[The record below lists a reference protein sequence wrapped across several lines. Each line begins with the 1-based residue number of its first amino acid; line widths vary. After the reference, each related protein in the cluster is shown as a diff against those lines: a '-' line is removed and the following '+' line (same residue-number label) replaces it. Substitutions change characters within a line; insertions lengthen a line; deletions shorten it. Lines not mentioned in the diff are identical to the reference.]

1 MNYNER
7 WERIKADYRKVS
19 AVNYN
24 AYGKVEPTN
33 LVGRKRVR
41 TLPRYELCGKVRG
54 NEAVYV

>member
-1 MNYNER
+1 MNYDER

-19 AVNYN
+19 ANYN
-24 AYGKVEPTN
+24 ASGKVEPAN
-33 LVGRKRVR
+33 SVGRKRVR

>member
-1 MNYNER
+1 MKHAEL
-7 WERIKADYRKVS
+7 WKKIVADCRKVS
-19 AVNYN
+19 ANYN